1 MLHVEKSHSGKAQP
15 GKIMEPAGECVS
27 ANDYALEAL
36 RRLRQTGRSWA
47 FVLDGN
53 TVAGVVFANDLARE
67 PEKTL
72 RTGDAREYMKS
83 ELILVGSAV
92 DSQEAERML
101 RLSRQ
106 DFLAVVERNRPIGI
120 ITRESL
126 SRCAMPAIA

>member
-1 MLHVEKSHSGKAQP
+1 MLNFERIYSAKGQP
-15 GKIMEPAGECVS
+15 GKLMEPAGECVS

-36 RRLRQTGRSWA
+36 RRLRQTGRCWA

-53 TVAGVVFANDLARE
+53 AVAGVLFAEDLAYE
-67 PEKTL
+67 PEKVLGTS
-72 RTGDAREYMKS
+72 DVREYMRS

-92 DSQEAERML
+92 DSQEAERLL

-106 DFLAVVERNRPIGI
+106 NFLAVVERNRPIGI

-126 SRCAMPAIA
+126 SRCAMSAIA